1 MKQQRSLPGG
11 KQMVFGET
19 SRSMRLLVVAMFG
32 ALLVHSAAAQESSA
46 TGQSA
51 DSLAERMKPID
62 LAHTSVQIAP
72 FQSNHL
78 IRSLA
83 KNQHAL
89 MSAPP
94 RGVASGLTDANL
106 PSTSPKRFSLP
117 GVSGTNFLAP
127 AAVQPA
133 AWKYFN
139 TPSATASEL
148 RSDKHPN
155 LADPQ

>member
-46 TGQSA
+46 TVQSA
-51 DSLAERMKPID
+51 DSLAKKLKTIG
-62 LAHTSVQIAP
+62 LSSHYVQIAP

-78 IRSLA
+78 FRSLA

-94 RGVASGLTDANL
+94 PGIASGLTNANL
-106 PSTSPKRFSLP
+106 PSISPKRFSLP

-127 AAVQPA
+127 TAVQPA

-139 TPSATASEL
+139 TPSASASEL
-148 RSDKHPN
+148 RTDKHPN

>member
-1 MKQQRSLPGG
+1 
-11 KQMVFGET
+11 MVFGET
-19 SRSMRLLVVAMFG
+19 SRSMRLLVAAIFG
-32 ALLVHSAAAQESSA
+32 ALLVHSAASQESSA
-46 TGQSA
+46 TVQSA

-62 LAHTSVQIAP
+62 LAHTRVQIAS
-72 FQSNHL
+72 FQSNYL

-106 PSTSPKRFSLP
+106 PSTSPKRFSLS

-127 AAVQPA
+127 TAVQPA

-139 TPSATASEL
+139 TPSATAPEL

>member
-1 MKQQRSLPGG
+1 MKQQRSLLGG

-32 ALLVHSAAAQESSA
+32 VLLVHSVAAQKSSA
-46 TGQSA
+46 TIQSA

-62 LAHTSVQIAP
+62 LGHTNVQIAP

-83 KNQHAL
+83 KNQHGL

-127 AAVQPA
+127 AAVQPV
-133 AWKYFN
+133 AWKYFSM
-139 TPSATASEL
+139 PSATASEL
-148 RSDKHPN
+148 RNDKHPN
-155 LADPQ
+155 LTDPQ

>member
-1 MKQQRSLPGG
+1 MKEQRSLPGG

-32 ALLVHSAAAQESSA
+32 ALLVHSAVAQENSA
-46 TGQSA
+46 TVQSA
-51 DSLAERMKPID
+51 DSLAEAMKPID

-94 RGVASGLTDANL
+94 RSVASGLTDANL
-106 PSTSPKRFSLP
+106 PSTSPKRFSLL

-127 AAVQPA
+127 SAVQPA

-139 TPSATASEL
+139 KPAASASEL
-148 RSDKHPN
+148 RTDRHPN

>member
-1 MKQQRSLPGG
+1 MIC
-11 KQMVFGET
+11 GEM
-19 SRSMRLLVVAMFG
+19 SRIMHLLVVALFG
-32 ALLVHSAAAQESSA
+32 ALLVHSAAAQENSA
-46 TGQSA
+46 SVQSA
-51 DSLAERMKPID
+51 EALAKSMKPSD

-78 IRSLA
+78 IPSLA

-94 RGVASGLTDANL
+94 PGIASGLTNANL

-127 AAVQPA
+127 TAVLPG

-139 TPSATASEL
+139 TPTASASEL

>member
-1 MKQQRSLPGG
+1 
-11 KQMVFGET
+11 
-19 SRSMRLLVVAMFG
+19 MFG

-46 TGQSA
+46 TVQSV
-51 DSLAERMKPID
+51 DSLTKRMKPID

-72 FQSNHL
+72 FQSNQF

-83 KNQHAL
+83 ENQHAL
-89 MSAPP
+89 LSAPP
-94 RGVASGLTDANL
+94 RGVASVLTGANL
-106 PSTSPKRFSLP
+106 PSTSPKRFSVP

-139 TPSATASEL
+139 ISSATASEL

-155 LADPQ
+155 LADPQR

>member
-1 MKQQRSLPGG
+1 
-11 KQMVFGET
+11 MVFGET

-46 TGQSA
+46 TVQSA
-51 DSLAERMKPID
+51 DSLAERIKPID
-62 LAHTSVQIAP
+62 LAHTSVRIAP

-78 IRSLA
+78 IRSLT

-117 GVSGTNFLAP
+117 GVSGTNLLAP
-127 AAVQPA
+127 AAVLPA

-139 TPSATASEL
+139 TPPATASEL

-155 LADPQ
+155 LADSQ

>member
-19 SRSMRLLVVAMFG
+19 SRSMRLLVVVMFG

-46 TGQSA
+46 TVQSA
-51 DSLAERMKPID
+51 DSLAEKIKSID

-78 IRSLA
+78 VRSLA

-94 RGVASGLTDANL
+94 TGIASGLTNANL
-106 PSTSPKRFSLP
+106 PSISPKRFSLL

-133 AWKYFN
+133 AWKYFDE
-139 TPSATASEL
+139 PAASASEL
-148 RSDKHPN
+148 RTDRHPN